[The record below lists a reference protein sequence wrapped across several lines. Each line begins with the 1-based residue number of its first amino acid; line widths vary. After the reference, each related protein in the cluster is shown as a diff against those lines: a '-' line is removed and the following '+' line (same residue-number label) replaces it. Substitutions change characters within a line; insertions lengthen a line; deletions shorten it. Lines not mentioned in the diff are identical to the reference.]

1 MSGKSR
7 PDPRSR
13 RTRTAL
19 IGAFNSLFLS
29 RRRGRVRVAEI
40 VAEAEVGRS
49 TFYEH
54 YGGADEIHLEALK
67 RPLACLADAAAGR
80 GDAAALER
88 LLEHFWQNR
97 QRATETFGGRLGERV
112 ARMLAEMIEER
123 LDAGALGLPP
133 RLAGRILGDAA
144 LAPLRPWLSGQ
155 VAATPAQLA
164 ETACRAGAALRAA
177 LEPDQVHSAR

>member
-54 YGGADEIHLEALK
+54 YSGADEIHLEALK
-67 RPLACLADAAAGR
+67 RPFAALADAAAGR
-80 GDAAALER
+80 GDVRAV
-88 LLEHFWQNR
+88 EHFLAHFWENR
-97 QRATETFGGRLGERV
+97 QRARETLSGRFGERA
-112 ARMLAEMIEER
+112 ARLLADMVEER
-123 LDAGALGLPP
+123 LEGAAFNLPP
-133 RLAGRILGDAA
+133 RLTARMLGDAA
-144 LAPLRPWLSGQ
+144 LAPLRPWLSAEASTSLSELSAAI
-155 VAATPAQLA
+155 VASG
-164 ETACRAGAALRAA
+164 ERLRQA
-177 LEPDQVHSAR
+177 LEAPQVQSAR